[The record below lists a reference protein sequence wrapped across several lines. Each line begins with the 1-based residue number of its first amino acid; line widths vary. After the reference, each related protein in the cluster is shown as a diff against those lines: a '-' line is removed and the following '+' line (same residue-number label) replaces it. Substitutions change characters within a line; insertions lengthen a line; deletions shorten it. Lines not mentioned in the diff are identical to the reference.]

1 MKFFCPACDAV
12 IEAPVEPSGDYMPC
26 PSCDT
31 EIAIP
36 GTPVGPGTNINGFKV
51 IKRIG
56 GGGMGTVYLA
66 EQTTMGRLVALKVLP
81 SSLTQDITFSERF
94 MSEVRM
100 QGALNHPNIATA
112 YDAGKYGDIYYLAM
126 EHFEGLDLFDLIEK
140 EGLLE
145 ERMALRIAGIVATG
159 LAYAWDKQEVVH
171 RDIKPS
177 NIFLCHG
184 NEVKILDLGVS
195 VSKTSLVTQ
204 PSTAEMVLGTPH
216 YMPPEQAETCSLID
230 IRGDIYSLG
239 ATLYHMLGG
248 RPPFAEKSLT
258 EIVPRQMQEKA
269 AALKVLNP
277 KVTPQAVR
285 LIETMMARD
294 PAHRHQ
300 DWQQC
305 INDIR
310 LVKAGSI
317 PRTRRPPTDSLLL
330 QVPPTDLHRAPDRT
344 VSPRGKKGARV
355 LHRLAMVALCVS
367 MVALM
372 LYLYKWPASRET
384 NQAPSPNSSF
394 SFEPPFAVPDPLG
407 TGMVS
412 SSNPRLLSSKEGVER
427 DALGQQFKSLME
439 QTEEG
444 ALPLPDILQ
453 RLQEIQQQ
461 AAQLSMPELALQSKQ
476 ARELTRVQ
484 YDHRTRELVKKLSEK
499 AIDHIQTNNY
509 EAAIALF
516 LDYSGSFA
524 EATRNL
530 RRKQAALIEEDLHQ
544 VAYEQFKKLSDSLV
558 KSILDTRSIEPALLE
573 ARKALESPSHTHWL
587 SAIREVVEELTE
599 AQKVEEEIVAS
610 FARQVG
616 KEILVALKR
625 RGTKRMLIRGVTES
639 VIEASEVLVR
649 GKGSITYFLTIDH
662 LAMKEKLHR
671 LKHIPG
677 DATQFSLGVLALESG
692 QKNMAYRHFS
702 EGNGRLAKTLASEL
716 EPER

>member
-1 MKFFCPACDAV
+1 MKFFCTACDAV
-12 IEAPVEPSGDYMPC
+12 IKTPVEPCGDYMHC
-26 PSCDT
+26 PSCET

-195 VSKTSLVTQ
+195 VSKTSLMTQ

-248 RPPFAEKSLT
+248 RPPFAEKNLT

-330 QVPPTDLHRAPDRT
+330 QVPPTDLHRAPNRT
-344 VSPRGKKGARV
+344 ISPRGKKGAHV

-372 LYLYKWPASRET
+372 LYLYKWPASREM
-384 NQAPSPNSSF
+384 NQALPPNSSF
-394 SFEPPFAVPDPLG
+394 SFDAPFAVPNPLG
-407 TGMVS
+407 TKMVS
-412 SSNPRLLSSKEGVER
+412 SSNPKLLSSKEGVER

-476 ARELTRVQ
+476 AQELTRVQ

-516 LDYSGSFA
+516 LDYSGPFA

-530 RRKQAALIEEDLHQ
+530 RGKQAALIEEDLHQ
-544 VAYEQFKKLSDSLV
+544 VACKHFKGLSDSLV
-558 KSILDTRSIEPALLE
+558 KSILDTRRIEPALLE

-616 KEILVALKR
+616 KEIPVALKR
-625 RGTKRMLIRGVTES
+625 HGTKRMLIRGVTDSE
-639 VIEASEVLVR
+639 IEASEVLVG
-649 GKGSITYFLTIDH
+649 GKGSITYFLTVDH
-662 LAMKEKLHR
+662 LAIKEKLRR